1 MPTATQA
8 DVEKQRE
15 RIREADEITEETRE
29 TLLEA
34 SKVMGRHQSTWGTTG
49 TRAS

>member
-8 DVEKQRE
+8 DVEKQCE

-29 TLLEA
+29 ALLEA
-34 SKVMGRHQSTWGTTG
+34 PK
-49 TRAS
+49 